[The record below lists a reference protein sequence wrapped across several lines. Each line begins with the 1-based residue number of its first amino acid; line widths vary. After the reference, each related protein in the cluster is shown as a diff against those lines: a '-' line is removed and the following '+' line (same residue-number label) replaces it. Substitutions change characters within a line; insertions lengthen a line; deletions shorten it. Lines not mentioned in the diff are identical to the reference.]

1 MGVGLFIDNVDVA
14 AESGNVFERKN
25 PVTGEVATTASAA
38 SAQDVNRA
46 VQSCSEAF
54 HDWSKTGPNQR
65 RTILNKCADVLD
77 SKAEEFMRL
86 GAEET
91 GGSGPWIGF
100 NVMLA
105 GNILREAA
113 AMTTQIKGEIIPSD
127 KPGTMAMGTRQPIG
141 VLVGMTPWNA
151 PVILAV
157 RSFAM
162 AIACG
167 NTVVMKASEKCPALH
182 RLIGDAMAEGGLP
195 KGVLNIITHSAKD
208 APEVVNAL
216 IDHPLTRRINF
227 TGSTKVGQ
235 IIAERA
241 AKHLKPCLLELGGK
255 APQIVLED
263 ADIPG
268 AVNAA
273 IFGAFMNQ
281 GQICMS
287 AEKIILVEPIA
298 DEFADQFTA
307 RADALIAG
315 KPNEQVHLASVVDR
329 DTIDHIASLIDDA
342 VAKGAVVRTGG
353 APKEGTIMPATV
365 VDHVKPDMAIY
376 SEESFGPVTTI
387 IRVKDEQTAIKIAN
401 DTDYGLTASVFS
413 QDIRRAMEV
422 AKQIDTGICHINGP
436 TVGDEAQMPFG
447 GTKRSGY
454 GRFGGSAGIN
464 EFTELRWITIED
476 PNQHYPF

>member
-1 MGVGLFIDNVDVA
+1 MNCGLFIDNVDVA
-14 AESGNVFERKN
+14 AESGAVFERKN
-25 PVTGEVATTASAA
+25 PITGAVATIAA
-38 SAQDVNRA
+38 GAGETDVDLA
-46 VQSCSEAF
+46 VQSCSKAF
-54 HDWSKTGPNQR
+54 NEWSKTGPNQR
-65 RTILNKCADVLD
+65 RSILNKCADALD
-77 SKAEEFMRL
+77 AKTADFIRL

-195 KGVLNIITHSAKD
+195 KGVLNIITHSADD

-298 DEFADQFTA
+298 DAFADQFTA
-307 RADALIAG
+307 RAEALLAG
-315 KPNEQVHLASVVDR
+315 KPNEKVHLASVVDR
-329 DTIDHIASLIDDA
+329 DTIDHIAQLIDDA
-342 VAKGAVVRTGG
+342 VEKGAVVRTGG
-353 APKEGTIMPATV
+353 APKEGTIMPATI
-365 VDHVKPDMAIY
+365 VDNVTPKMAIY
-376 SEESFGPVTTI
+376 SEESFGPITTI
-387 IRVKDEQTAIKIAN
+387 IRVKDEQEAIKIAN

-413 QDIRRAMEV
+413 QDTRRAMEV